1 MGHWL
6 MLRLPGQHRPEPGR
20 QRPGVRKW
28 DWVRLVIR
36 IHNSSGGPEGPEIG
50 FVPSSEEPL
59 GASGGMGGIGFV
71 RRSCPSAS
79 DWLEVADLRETSSCR
94 RRRNWVRLVKRVG
107 VRKGRIG
114 FVSPNKGPASGR
126 VADLDL
132 AAMRPK
138 AWLFPIQRPRVG
150 VLVGRSGCIKD
161 SLGPQGSRVRDGSYW
176 PQSSRRLA
184 QGIQGK

>member
-1 MGHWL
+1 MGPRL
-6 MLRLPGQHRPEPGR
+6 MVRLPGRASAGAGLAASECPEMGLGSFGNTHPQQLRGPGGAWNWLR
-20 QRPGVRKW
+20 SVKRGAA
-28 DWVRLVIR
+28 
-36 IHNSSGGPEGPEIG
+36 GGGC
-50 FVPSSEEPL
+50 
-59 GASGGMGGIGFV
+59 GMGGIGFV
-71 RRSCPSAS
+71 RRSCPRAG

-126 VADLDL
+126 VADLHL

-161 SLGPQGSRVRDGSYW
+161 SLGPQGSRVREGSYW
-176 PQSSRRLA
+176 LQSSRRLA
-184 QGIQGK
+184 QGIPGK